1 MSVSKIDIPLLRSL
15 LTLASVIEARDP
27 YTGGHIWRVSRYA
40 RTLAEALGLDKLE
53 VFRAELGGLVHDL
66 GKIGIPD
73 AVLGKPGRLDPA
85 EYAVIRRHSEL
96 GRELIFNHPL
106 APLVMDAIHYHH
118 ERADGRGYPA
128 GLEAARV
135 PMAAKVISVADA
147 FDAMT
152 SVRPYHAGRPLA
164 EALKVID
171 EEKGRQFD
179 AALAD
184 TFVELGKK
192 GKLAHILGHCGEA
205 RLMLACP
212 KCGPVIAP
220 PAAAADGSSVICP
233 SCDGQF
239 LLHADGDTFGLEP
252 EGEPGQP
259 HLARPD
265 LEAVEEFLDGRS

>member
-1 MSVSKIDIPLLRSL
+1 MSVSKTDIPLLRSL

-53 VFRAELGGLVHDL
+53 IFRAELGGLVHDL

-73 AVLGKPGRLDPA
+73 AVLSKPGRLDPA

-118 ERADGRGYPA
+118 ERADGHGYPA
-128 GLEAARV
+128 GLAADKI
-135 PMAAKVISVADA
+135 PMSAKLITVADA

-152 SVRPYHAGRPLA
+152 SVRPYHSGRPLA
-164 EALKVID
+164 EALKVI
-171 EEKGRQFD
+171 EEEQGKQFD
-179 AALAD
+179 AELAK
-184 TFVELGKK
+184 TFLELGRK
-192 GKLAHILGHCGEA
+192 GKLSHILGHCGEA

-220 PAAAADGSSVICP
+220 PAASADGSSVICP
-233 SCDGQF
+233 SCDGQY
-239 LLHADGDTFGLEP
+239 LLHADGDTFDLETA
-252 EGEPGQP
+252 GEPGQP
-259 HLARPD
+259 RLARPD
-265 LEAVEEFLDGRS
+265 LEAVEEFLTGRS